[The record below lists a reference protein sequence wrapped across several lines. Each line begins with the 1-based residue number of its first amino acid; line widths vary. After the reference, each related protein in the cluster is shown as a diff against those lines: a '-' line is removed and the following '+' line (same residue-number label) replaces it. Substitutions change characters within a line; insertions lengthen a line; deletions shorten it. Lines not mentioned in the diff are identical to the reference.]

1 MRLQDR
7 RDVDRIRVPPWRW
20 DAVGDPLAV
29 FLGVARLSWR
39 STSPIPTSLKRVRS
53 LRVLGRMPEEL
64 IALLAMR
71 RMGMGCPHAA
81 GLGDVPTGD
90 LFGENVTTERSNVS
104 QANEYEGLG
113 EDQRVGVTTTQPIRA
128 AVVSRAGVRPVRVRR
143 GRLPASPSAPLA
155 WYEYLPT
162 WVSISIFLH
171 GLVLLLAIVVLAS
184 PETFGIASEGA
195 ADRNSVVQTAQSDAL
210 RTRVASLEQ
219 QLASAR
225 GTAPA
230 AATAADT
237 ATSDALTQRL
247 AALEGRLAAVCARST
262 PPC

>member
-1 MRLQDR
+1 
-7 RDVDRIRVPPWRW
+7 
-20 DAVGDPLAV
+20 
-29 FLGVARLSWR
+29 
-39 STSPIPTSLKRVRS
+39 
-53 LRVLGRMPEEL
+53 MPEEMV
-64 IALLAMR
+64 ALLTMR
-71 RMGMGCPHAA
+71 RMGMGCPPAA
-81 GLGDVPTGD
+81 GLRDVPTGD
-90 LFGENVTTERSNVS
+90 MLGENVTTERSNVS
-104 QANEYEGLG
+104 QANEYEGLS
-113 EDQRVGVTTTQPIRA
+113 EDQRVGATTTQPIRA
-128 AVVSRAGVRPVRVRR
+128 AAVSRAGVRPVRVRR

-184 PETFGIASEGA
+184 PETFGVASEGA

-219 QLASAR
+219 QLAIAR

>member
-1 MRLQDR
+1 M
-7 RDVDRIRVPPWRW
+7 
-20 DAVGDPLAV
+20 
-29 FLGVARLSWR
+29 
-39 STSPIPTSLKRVRS
+39 
-53 LRVLGRMPEEL
+53 
-64 IALLAMR
+64 
-71 RMGMGCPHAA
+71 
-81 GLGDVPTGD
+81 
-90 LFGENVTTERSNVS
+90 
-104 QANEYEGLG
+104 
-113 EDQRVGVTTTQPIRA
+113 
-128 AVVSRAGVRPVRVRR
+128 
-143 GRLPASPSAPLA
+143 
-155 WYEYLPT
+155 

-171 GLVLLLAIVVLAS
+171 GLVLLLAIVLLAS

-219 QLASAR
+219 QLAIAR
-225 GTAPA
+225 GAAPA